1 MKSHGSQNAHIIADK
16 RELSTSAHLIPWFW
30 IVRVFLAS
38 RALYLIIIWIIPALT
53 VGHDVY
59 GGGKGFHQPWGQ
71 WLLQSLYNADSG
83 FYWTIATHGYDHA
96 RFNTEHLYNWAFFP
110 LYSWITRWVAIPLG
124 PHAIIPVGIILSN
137 AFFFMALVVLYRWM
151 SRYTSPKNSRFGV
164 LLAAFNPMT
173 PYFAA
178 YRAASLFFLLVVATL
193 DAIDRRAWGWALV
206 WGALASLTKNT
217 GILLAI
223 PYAIALWTRPWTAT
237 LWRRWAWFVSGI
249 GFGVGFVV
257 VGLIDAH
264 VAGTPVAFLKIQA
277 AWGRESAF
285 PFYETL
291 HWMRHPVNALTAS
304 GGWSLPIWAIFLS
317 VITGLLALWML
328 RERIWWPAAW
338 YMGLTVILANSYNM
352 FEGIPRFIAEL
363 PPWYL
368 GLTLW
373 QHQAHK
379 RELVLMVTIASM
391 VLYCVL
397 WVLGVH
403 AVQN

>member
-1 MKSHGSQNAHIIADK
+1 M
-16 RELSTSAHLIPWFW
+16 
-30 IVRVFLAS
+30 
-38 RALYLIIIWIIPALT
+38 
-53 VGHDVY
+53 
-59 GGGKGFHQPWGQ
+59 
-71 WLLQSLYNADSG
+71 
-83 FYWTIATHGYDHA
+83 
-96 RFNTEHLYNWAFFP
+96 
-110 LYSWITRWVAIPLG
+110 
-124 PHAIIPVGIILSN
+124 
-137 AFFFMALVVLYRWM
+137 
-151 SRYTSPKNSRFGV
+151 
-164 LLAAFNPMT
+164 
-173 PYFAA
+173 
-178 YRAASLFFLLVVATL
+178 
-193 DAIDRRAWGWALV
+193 
-206 WGALASLTKNT
+206 
-217 GILLAI
+217 
-223 PYAIALWTRPWTAT
+223 
-237 LWRRWAWFVSGI
+237 
-249 GFGVGFVV
+249 
-257 VGLIDAH
+257 GLIDAH